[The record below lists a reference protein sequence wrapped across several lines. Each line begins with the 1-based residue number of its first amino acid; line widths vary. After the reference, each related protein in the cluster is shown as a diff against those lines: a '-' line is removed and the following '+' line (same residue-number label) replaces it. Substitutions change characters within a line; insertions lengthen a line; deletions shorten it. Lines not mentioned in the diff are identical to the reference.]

1 MKVGDMVIW
10 YSDNEQD
17 TGIVTKY
24 DALEWVGGQAEPAV
38 FISWFSGEG
47 DGWFYV
53 GHPYIGVV
61 SYASR

>member
-1 MKVGDMVIW
+1 MKVGDMVMW

-17 TGIVTKY
+17 IGIVTKH
-24 DALEWVGGQAEPAV
+24 DAKEPGV

>member
-1 MKVGDMVIW
+1 MKVGDMVMW
-10 YSDNEQD
+10 YCDTSQD
-17 TGIVTKY
+17 IGIVTKY
-24 DALEWVGGQAEPAV
+24 DTAEPGV

-61 SYASR
+61 SHASR

>member
-1 MKVGDMVIW
+1 MKVGDMVMW

-17 TGIVTKY
+17 IGIVTKF
-24 DALEWVGGQAEPAV
+24 DAVEPGV

-47 DGWFYV
+47 DGWFY
-53 GHPYIGVV
+53 GSHPNIGVV

>member
-1 MKVGDMVIW
+1 MVMW
-10 YSDNEQD
+10 YSDNAQD

-24 DALEWVGGQAEPAV
+24 QAGQPGV

-47 DGWFYV
+47 DGWFY
-53 GHPYIGVV
+53 GSHPNIGVV